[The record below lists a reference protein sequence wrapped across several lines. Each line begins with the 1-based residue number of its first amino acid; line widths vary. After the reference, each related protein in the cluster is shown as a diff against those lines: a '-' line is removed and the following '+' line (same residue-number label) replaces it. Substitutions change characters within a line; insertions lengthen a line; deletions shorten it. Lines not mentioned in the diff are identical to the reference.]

1 MRRICLQNLE
11 RIFHNEWYQLIWKII
26 QDFLGTIKQKF
37 AIGCGQSLEW
47 IPLRDV
53 EIQKGWVQHNSR
65 RRFTSLFYST
75 KYTSSSKVSVF
86 DKWFRARNEA
96 EKWSFLKIWALE
108 KKEVLET
115 TKRGGVLVFTGQF
128 YLQTGTT
135 EALRHQQTEN
145 KWFRNLAP
153 NVTKERNLSSVSN
166 TKLIA
171 NDNTF
176 IRYPKLDSFSQ
187 SLVGTSL
194 FMTKSHQNKGVCHY
208 YSH

>member
-1 MRRICLQNLE
+1 MRRPQNFIHKKHFLCQNAKRNIICWRWE
-11 RIFHNEWYQLIWKII
+11 KRRIVCKTWKEESFMLPSDLKKNI
-26 QDFLGTIKQKF
+26 QDFLGTTIKQKF

-75 KYTSSSKVSVF
+75 KYTSSSNVSVF

-145 KWFRNLAP
+145 KWFRNIP
-153 NVTKERNLSSVSN
+153 ERSG
-166 TKLIA
+166 I
-171 NDNTF
+171 
-176 IRYPKLDSFSQ
+176 
-187 SLVGTSL
+187 
-194 FMTKSHQNKGVCHY
+194 
-208 YSH
+208 

>member
-1 MRRICLQNLE
+1 MRRPQNFIHKKTLPLPKCKKEYNLLAMGEEKNCLQNLE
-11 RIFHNEWYQLIWKII
+11 RRIFYATFWFEKKNI
-26 QDFLGTIKQKF
+26 QDFLGTTIKQKF

-145 KWFRNLAP
+145 KWFRNIP
-153 NVTKERNLSSVSN
+153 ERSG
-166 TKLIA
+166 I
-171 NDNTF
+171 
-176 IRYPKLDSFSQ
+176 
-187 SLVGTSL
+187 
-194 FMTKSHQNKGVCHY
+194 
-208 YSH
+208 

>member
-1 MRRICLQNLE
+1 MRRPQNFIHKKHFLCQNAKRNIICWRWE
-11 RIFHNEWYQLIWKII
+11 KRRIVCKTWKEESFMLPSDLKKNI
-26 QDFLGTIKQKF
+26 QDFLGTTIKQKF

-65 RRFTSLFYST
+65 RRITSLFYST

-115 TKRGGVLVFTGQF
+115 TKKGWCTCLHWTI
-128 YLQTGTT
+128 
-135 EALRHQQTEN
+135 
-145 KWFRNLAP
+145 
-153 NVTKERNLSSVSN
+153 LSTDRYHRSVETPTN
-166 TKLIA
+166 GK
-171 NDNTF
+171 
-176 IRYPKLDSFSQ
+176 
-187 SLVGTSL
+187 
-194 FMTKSHQNKGVCHY
+194 
-208 YSH
+208 

>member
-1 MRRICLQNLE
+1 MIHLRNWIQSHNMHCCLGRTQQQCGGLKTLYTKKHFLCQNAKRNIICWRWEKRRIVCKT
-11 RIFHNEWYQLIWKII
+11 WKEESFMLPSDLKKNI
-26 QDFLGTIKQKF
+26 QDFLGTTIKQKF

-145 KWFRNLAP
+145 KWFRKLP
-153 NVTKERNLSSVSN
+153 ERSG
-166 TKLIA
+166 I
-171 NDNTF
+171 
-176 IRYPKLDSFSQ
+176 
-187 SLVGTSL
+187 
-194 FMTKSHQNKGVCHY
+194 
-208 YSH
+208 

>member
-1 MRRICLQNLE
+1 MIHLRNWIQSHNMHCCLGRTQQQCGGLKTLYTKKHFLCQNAKRNIICWRWEKRRIVCKTWKEESFMLPSDLKKKYS
-11 RIFHNEWYQLIWKII
+11 RFSWYYYKTKIRNWLWSI
-26 QDFLGTIKQKF
+26 TRVNPIAWCGNPEGLGTT
-37 AIGCGQSLEW
+37 
-47 IPLRDV
+47 
-53 EIQKGWVQHNSR
+53 QHNSR

-128 YLQTGTT
+128 YLQTCTT

-145 KWFRNLAP
+145 KWFRNIP
-153 NVTKERNLSSVSN
+153 ERSG
-166 TKLIA
+166 I
-171 NDNTF
+171 
-176 IRYPKLDSFSQ
+176 
-187 SLVGTSL
+187 
-194 FMTKSHQNKGVCHY
+194 
-208 YSH
+208 